1 MNRLLTGLL
10 LLVPTAVT
18 AADPPADARS
28 VLKPGTNLPGT
39 FLPYNVTGPAKGRF
53 HCLISDFGLE
63 PVVLVFARDL
73 EATPAL
79 KSLLQQ
85 LDQRIEKN
93 PAARVHAFVVFVSDD
108 LPDALTNDD
117 KREELA
123 KRLDDLATGLA
134 LKHVVVTVDSPKD
147 VEKYLLGDARTTAV
161 LYNKFRVVAV
171 YVVPPGGDGKA
182 EVDQILADVGAKLKA
197 AKTK

>member
-1 MNRLLTGLL
+1 MYRILAGLL
-10 LLVPTAVT
+10 LLVPSVVT

-28 VLKPGTNLPGT
+28 TLKPDSNLPGT

-63 PVVLVFARDL
+63 PVVMVFARDL

-85 LDQRIEKN
+85 LDQRIAKN

-123 KRLDDLATGLA
+123 KKLDDLATGLQ
-134 LKHVVVTVDSPKD
+134 LKNVVVSLDSPKD
-147 VEKYLLGDARTTAV
+147 VEKYPLGDARTMVV
-161 LYNKFRVVAV
+161 LYNKFRVVSV
-171 YVVPPGGDGKA
+171 HVLPPGDAKA
-182 EVDQILADVGAKLKA
+182 EVDQIMADVGEKLHA
-197 AKTK
+197 SKTK